1 LHFGLNPG
9 LTARLDAGV
18 GQSWSTAGALARQQA
33 IYSPQR

>member
-9 LTARLDAGV
+9 LTARLDSGV
-18 GQSWSTAGALARQQA
+18 GQTWSAAGALARQQA

>member
-1 LHFGLNPG
+1 LHFGRDPG

-18 GQSWSTAGALARQQA
+18 GQTWSMAGALARRQA